1 MTSESGRISLV
12 TPGFPPQVGGVETV
26 VYELAS
32 ALRSRGHDVHVY
44 THEPRRGLPTG
55 PMTAYPVTRFKD
67 WTGSRRFEIAP
78 GLWYRLRRDRRDLGI
93 VHAHSFHGSAA
104 LAAAAMTDGPL
115 VFTPHFHGVGH
126 TRAAKILHLIYDRA
140 AGHIFDRAEVVT
152 CVSQAEADLLI
163 EWYPETAGKT
173 VVVPN
178 GLDVEGIR
186 SAEPFVVDRPVVL
199 IAGRLED
206 YKQVD
211 LAVASMRHLPDLEL
225 VICGLGPAYS
235 RISSA
240 VDRWNLQ
247 DRVRLLGFVPRD
259 RLRRWQRTASVSLSL
274 SRHEAFDMVALE
286 AAVAGSRVVA
296 SAIPAHTEHSDFL
309 RLVSVQASPEEVAAA
324 IILALANPL
333 PPIQSGAVLTW
344 PEVCERMEAV
354 YERALRGAT

>member
-1 MTSESGRISLV
+1 
-12 TPGFPPQVGGVETV
+12 
-26 VYELAS
+26 
-32 ALRSRGHDVHVY
+32 
-44 THEPRRGLPTG
+44 
-55 PMTAYPVTRFKD
+55 
-67 WTGSRRFEIAP
+67 
-78 GLWYRLRRDRRDLGI
+78 
-93 VHAHSFHGSAA
+93 
-104 LAAAAMTDGPL
+104 MTDGPL

-206 YKQVD
+206 YKQGD

-324 IILALANPL
+324 ITLALANPL